1 MSNYLAI
8 ATVTATL
15 QRLLQASI
23 QADVEGARVTTLRP
37 ENLGEGAPESGVN
50 LFLYQIQSNPAHTNG
65 GGMTGRQRR
74 GEVSKQSQAALDLYY
89 LFSFYGNE
97 VELEPQRLLGSVVRT
112 LEDYSALSPEILQA
126 TIDNRA
132 YPFLATSDLPEQTEA
147 VRVERQDLEM
157 EDLSN
162 LWSGLFEASY
172 LLSVAYKASVVLV
185 EGDLPARRALPVR
198 DRYLGAVPS
207 SIQPIIEQVLCSA
220 GRYSP
225 ILRDSSLLIRGK
237 QLEADTVQIK
247 VGGQLVAPQIVAPNQ
262 IILDLGAIPTEQ
274 LRAGVQGLQVVHP
287 RDEPRAVFVERASS
301 SRPDS
306 TTARSVATS
315 RPNDSTQHWVESN
328 VEAFVLRPTIQNLTL
343 GSVQGSD
350 DDPRSGTVRIEF
362 DLTVS
367 PNSRV
372 TLALNERT
380 GNQPAAYLFSAQGED
395 ITATEIEVA
404 IAGVEPGEY
413 LVRATIDGAESLLE
427 SDFDPASATYEQ
439 YVGPVLTVP

>member
-50 LFLYQIQSNPAHTNG
+50 VFLYQILSNPAHTNG
-65 GGMTGRQRR
+65 GGMTSRQRR

-112 LEDYSALSPEILQA
+112 LEDYGSMTPEILQA

-132 YPFLATSDLPEQTEA
+132 YPFLEASDLPEQTEA

-172 LLSVAYKASVVLV
+172 LLSVAYKVNVVLV

-225 ILRDSSLLIRGK
+225 IVRDSSLLIRGK
-237 QLEADTVQIK
+237 QLEAEAVQIK
-247 VGGQLVAPQIVAPNQ
+247 LGDQVVAPQIVAPNQ
-262 IILDLGAIPTEQ
+262 IILDLGAIPLEH
-274 LRAGVQGLQVVHP
+274 LRAGVQGLQVLHP
-287 RDEPRAVFVERASS
+287 RDTPRAVFAERASRA
-301 SRPDS
+301 RPDRP
-306 TTARSVATS
+306 ARTVAAD
-315 RPNDSTQHWVESN
+315 RPSEAPAQWVESN
-328 VEAFVLRPTIQNLTL
+328 VEAFVLRPTIQNVVLENVN
-343 GSVQGSD
+343 GGD
-350 DDPRSGTVRIEF
+350 DEPRSGTVRIQF
-362 DLTVS
+362 DLTVN

-380 GNQPAAYLFSAQGED
+380 GQQPAEYLFSARGED
-395 ITATEIEVA
+395 EATTVMELA
-404 IAGVEPGEY
+404 IADVEPGEY

-427 SDFDPASATYEQ
+427 TDFDPASATYEQ
-439 YVGPVLTVP
+439 YVGPLLTVP

>member
-37 ENLGEGAPESGVN
+37 ENLGEGAPESGAN
-50 LFLYQIQSNPAHTNG
+50 IFLYQILSNPAHSNG
-65 GGMTGRQRR
+65 AVVGRQRR
-74 GEVSKQSQAALDLYY
+74 GEVTKQSQAALDLYY

-97 VELEPQRLLGSVVRT
+97 VELEPQRLLGSAVRT
-112 LEDYSALSPEILQA
+112 LEDYSTLTPDMLRA
-126 TIDNRA
+126 TIDHRA
-132 YPFLATSDLPEQTEA
+132 YPFLATSDLPEQSEA

-172 LLSVAYKASVVLV
+172 LLSVAYKVTVVLV

-198 DRYLGAVPS
+198 DRYLGTVPS
-207 SIQPIIEQVLCSA
+207 SVQPVVEQVLCSA

-225 ILRDSSLLIRGK
+225 ILRDSALLIRGK
-237 QLEADTVQIK
+237 QLDDDDVRIK
-247 VGGQLVAPQIVAPNQ
+247 LGNHLVAPQTVAANQ
-262 IILDLGAIPTEQ
+262 IVLDLGAIPAEH

-301 SRPDS
+301 ARPGDRP
-306 TTARSVATS
+306 ARTVMRD
-315 RPNDSTQHWVESN
+315 RPGETQLQWIESN
-328 VEAFVLRPTIQNLTL
+328 VEAFVLRPTIQAVSLEN
-343 GSVQGSD
+343 VRGSD
-350 DDPRSGTVRIEF
+350 DDPRSGTVRLQL
-362 DLTVS
+362 DLTVNE
-367 PNSRV
+367 NSRV

-380 GNQPAAYLFSAQGED
+380 GNQPAEYLFSTKAQAGG
-395 ITATEIEVA
+395 TSEIEVA
-404 IAGVEPGEY
+404 IAEVQPGEY
-413 LVRATIDGAESLLE
+413 LVRAIIDGAESLLE
-427 SDFDPASATYEQ
+427 ADFDPQSATYEQ
-439 YVGPVLTVP
+439 FVGPVLTVP

>member
-50 LFLYQIQSNPAHTNG
+50 VFLYQILSNPAHTNG
-65 GGMTGRQRR
+65 GAMTGRQRR

-112 LEDYSALSPEILQA
+112 LEDYGALTPEILQA

-132 YPFLATSDLPEQTEA
+132 YPFLEASDLPEQTEA

-172 LLSVAYKASVVLV
+172 LLSVAYKVNVVLV

-225 ILRDSSLLIRGK
+225 IVRDSSLLIRGK
-237 QLEADTVQIK
+237 QLEAEAVQIK
-247 VGGQLVAPQIVAPNQ
+247 LGDQVVAPQIVAPNQ
-262 IILDLGAIPTEQ
+262 IILDLGAIPLEH
-274 LRAGVQGLQVVHP
+274 LRAGVQGLQVLHP
-287 RDEPRAVFVERASS
+287 RDTPRAVFVERASRA
-301 SRPDS
+301 RPDDRP
-306 TTARSVATS
+306 ARTVAAE
-315 RPNDSTQHWVESN
+315 RPGETQAQWVESN
-328 VEAFVLRPTIQNLTL
+328 VEAFVLRPTIQNLVL
-343 GSVQGSD
+343 ENVQGGED
-350 DDPRSGTVRIEF
+350 EPRSGTVRIQF
-362 DLTVS
+362 DLTVN

-380 GNQPAAYLFSAQGED
+380 GQQPAEYLFSARAED
-395 ITATEIEVA
+395 EATTMMELA
-404 IAGVEPGEY
+404 IADVEPGEY

-427 SDFDPASATYEQ
+427 TDFDPASATYEQ